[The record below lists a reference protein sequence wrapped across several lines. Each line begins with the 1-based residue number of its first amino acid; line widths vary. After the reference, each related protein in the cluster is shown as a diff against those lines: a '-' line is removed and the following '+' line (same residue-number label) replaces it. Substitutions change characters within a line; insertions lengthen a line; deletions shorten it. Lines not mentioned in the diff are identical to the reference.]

1 MRIASFIFVLIFA
14 LSTAAQISSVKKPFD
29 EGTRLAQSGEFER
42 ALMSYQAAL
51 AASKNSPIEP
61 RSLARLHYNL
71 GVCGY
76 RLGRA
81 DKAIAELKTAIDLRD
96 GKYSEASYALGMA
109 ESERENW
116 AKARAAFL
124 DALKT
129 NDRNG
134 EAWFDL
140 AFAYLG
146 ENDLKNAEA
155 AFRNAI
161 RLKSIDAPL
170 SHNNVGVML
179 AMRGE
184 IEAAKAEFK
193 AAVRTSGG
201 RLKIA
206 ENNLRSCE
214 IQASNVAKIELTLA
228 ERSKQT

>member
-1 MRIASFIFVLIFA
+1 MQIASFILVLIFA
-14 LSTAAQISSVKKPFD
+14 LSTAAQTPSVKMPFD

-42 ALMSYQAAL
+42 ALVSYQAAL

-71 GVCGY
+71 GVCEY

-81 DKAIAELKTAIDLRD
+81 DKAIVELETAIDLR
-96 GKYSEASYALGMA
+96 GGEYSAASYALGMA
-109 ESERENW
+109 ESEHGNW
-116 AKARAAFL
+116 AKARSAFL

-146 ENDLKNAEA
+146 ENDPKNAEA
-155 AFRNAI
+155 SFRNAI
-161 RLKSIDAPL
+161 RLKSIDTPL

-214 IQASNVAKIELTLA
+214 IQASNVAKIELILA